1 MEKTK
6 SIYVKEKKSKIHGTG
21 IYATRDIPK
30 NTYVLEYV
38 GEKVTKKQSDQIAQD
53 LLDKY
58 EKNKKK
64 YAGVFLFTLNSRF
77 DINGNVKWNTA
88 RFINHSCDPNSEAV
102 IDKGHIWIETIKNVK
117 KGDEITYNYG
127 YDVENYE
134 DHPCWCGTKKCV
146 SYIVAEKQWTKLK
159 KLLKKKLSK

>member
-77 DINGNVKWNTA
+77 AINGNVKHIRFNSLSFLENSIFVKGNRKTNNTCPDTSFPVIELA
-88 RFINHSCDPNSEAV
+88 R
-102 IDKGHIWIETIKNVK
+102 
-117 KGDEITYNYG
+117 
-127 YDVENYE
+127 
-134 DHPCWCGTKKCV
+134 
-146 SYIVAEKQWTKLK
+146 
-159 KLLKKKLSK
+159 